1 MTSLGSMGHL
11 LHLHIFMYNQSLMSF
26 FMLIHYL
33 TFIYASL
40 NILRHFS
47 LHFFSFYVFLTY
59 LKNVLCY
66 IFFLS
71 ILLYTFTLSLLI
83 NPYIFVSVSF
93 LFPHLFLHLFIYV
106 FCHSSCLYSFPLS
119 MFLFFL
125 HLFLYFVTLPSL
137 KLYCNIY
144 FIFILLCVDL
154 VSSNP
159 LLFICII

>member
-83 NPYIFVSVSF
+83 NPYIFVSVFPFSPFISSSLHLCVLSF
-93 LFPHLFLHLFIYV
+93 LMFVFISSIYV
-106 FCHSSCLYSFPLS
+106 SFFPT
-119 MFLFFL
+119 
-125 HLFLYFVTLPSL
+125 FVLVFRNL
-137 KLYCNIY
+137 A
-144 FIFILLCVDL
+144 IFKIVL
-154 VSSNP
+154 
-159 LLFICII
+159 